1 MPHTKAQ
8 VLSRKVWDILSLLP
22 TNPTL
27 LQGFKQLDIPLTE
40 LLDPSSPQ
48 KLMYSLYIVES
59 LSMKNAAGKGVE
71 SGKDPWNRVF
81 IQHGGL
87 RHLYD
92 IFMSGK

>member
-1 MPHTKAQ
+1 MA
-8 VLSRKVWDILSLLP
+8 
-22 TNPTL
+22 
-27 LQGFKQLDIPLTE
+27 E

-59 LSMKNAAGKGVE
+59 LSMKSSPSKSSDKKE
-71 SGKDPWNRVF
+71 PWSRIF

-92 IFMSGK
+92 IFLSGKLILIATNFHFINTI